1 MPTQRSSAQEVPS
14 IPPVHPAPNPL
25 TQHSQ
30 LAGAGLGGVGSLAS
44 ALVGAP
50 WQAVALM
57 VLAGLAVVALQS
69 VLHTVMPQE
78 SPDRLIWWIDRRIHH
93 TRRRM
98 QSVGARLR
106 RPG

>member
-1 MPTQRSSAQEVPS
+1 MHRT
-14 IPPVHPAPNPL
+14 PNPL
-25 TQHSQ
+25 AQHSQ
-30 LAGAGLGGVGSLAS
+30 LAGAGLSSVGSLAS

-50 WQAVALM
+50 WQAVVLT

-78 SPDRLIWWIDRRIHH
+78 SADRLIWWVDRRIHH
-93 TRRRM
+93 TRRQM
-98 QSVGARLR
+98 QSFVTRLR